1 MAQLSCKLSCRWQ
14 PTWTTGKHS
23 ALGCLDADMPCRYDL
38 ALYSVPGTSMFETD
52 DTIVAISSAAGS
64 AARGIV
70 RLSGPDAFTLA
81 GAVFTPA
88 NAQLDEMPGFSAAD
102 GIVHIASGNIELPCR
117 VYVFRTP
124 HSFTRQDII
133 EFHLPG
139 CPPGLTAM
147 ADQLI
152 AAGARSAGAGEFT
165 ARAFFSGRIDLSAAE
180 AVADIIDAA
189 DDAQLRV
196 AVAALD
202 GTVYRLCSQTAAAI
216 ADILAA
222 VEASIDLGD
231 EDIIFDKPDDLA
243 SRLTSIAAKL
253 ETTALSAA
261 EMPDAACEP
270 TVVLAGRPNVGK
282 SSLLNALCRTERAI
296 VSAVAGTTRD
306 VLSSSLKLATGHI
319 ACLLDAA
326 GFAHFESPI
335 EAAAHEAASRAV
347 QRADVIVFV
356 TDASD
361 TDIPGD
367 LQLLADVRRTNS
379 RAPVIFAV
387 NKIDLADPSDV
398 IDSLSQSAQRP
409 PIAIST
415 ATGDGLD
422 ELRQAIAQTLSIS
435 AGRSGDALGLHQR
448 QKRCLLAA
456 ADCTQ
461 QAAETVGNSKQVADH
476 AELVAVDLRGAL
488 AQLGQISGQIVN
500 EDILGRIF
508 SRFCVGK

>member
-1 MAQLSCKLSCRWQ
+1 
-14 PTWTTGKHS
+14 
-23 ALGCLDADMPCRYDL
+23 
-38 ALYSVPGTSMFETD
+38 MFETD

-70 RLSGPDAFTLA
+70 RLSGPGAFALA
-81 GAVFTPA
+81 GTVFTPA
-88 NAQLDEMPGFSAAD
+88 KAALDEMPGFSAAD
-102 GIVHIASGNIELPCR
+102 GIVRIASLQIELPCR

-133 EFHLPG
+133 ELHLPG
-139 CPPGLTAM
+139 CPPGLAAM
-147 ADQLI
+147 ADVLI
-152 AAGARSAGAGEFT
+152 AAGARAAGPGEFT

-180 AVADIIDAA
+180 AVADIIEAA
-189 DDAQLRV
+189 DDSQLRA

-202 GTVYRLCSQTAAAI
+202 GTVYRLCSKAGATI
-216 ADILAA
+216 ADVLAA

-231 EDIIFDKPDDLA
+231 EDLTFDKPGDLA
-243 SRLTSIAAKL
+243 GKLVSVAAEL

-261 EMPDAACEP
+261 ELPDAACEP

-282 SSLLNALCRTERAI
+282 SSLLNALCETERAI

-306 VLSSSLKLATGHI
+306 VLSSSLELATGHS

-326 GFAHFESPI
+326 GFAHFESPV
-335 EAAAHEAASRAV
+335 EAAAHAAASRAV
-347 QRADVIVFV
+347 QRADAIVFV

-361 TDIPGD
+361 PGIAGD
-367 LQLLADVRRTNS
+367 LKLLADIRQTNS
-379 RAPVIFAV
+379 RAPIIFVV
-387 NKIDLADPSDV
+387 NKIDLADPSGV
-398 IDSLSQSAQRP
+398 IDSLSQCSDAP
-409 PIAIST
+409 PIATST
-415 ATGDGLD
+415 VTGDGLD

-435 AGRSGDALGLHQR
+435 AGRSGDAMGLHQR

-456 ADCTQ
+456 AHCVQ
-461 QAAETVGNSKQVADH
+461 QAAETLGNSRQVADR
-476 AELVAVDLRGAL
+476 AELAAIDLRGAL